1 MTVATIIPYL
11 LGPTV
16 WLLKFFFLSG
26 WSLVKVFL
34 WLTSPAWLLAAIV
47 GAVLGLFGGS
57 ADAGWFSWGP
67 DPKIE
72 AANRALQR
80 AAQIATEAANIQA
93 QQHGQIL
100 EAVTALSNERTNLA
114 QQLTHLG
121 QLAATNSA
129 WAAALH
135 TAGPVL
141 IAVAVLALGCAAC
154 WMVTRASDHDSHLA
168 SVLVEE
174 ITGTGTGIGP
184 GFRLA
189 DSGLRRLLDDGPYD
203 HDHNPDLPAIEH
215 TATDNHTTGDFP
227 F

>member
-1 MTVATIIPYL
+1 MTLPTIATYL

-16 WLLKFFFLSG
+16 WLLKFFILSC

-57 ADAGWFSWGP
+57 ADAGWFNWGP
-67 DPKIE
+67 DPKTE
-72 AANRALQR
+72 AANQALQR
-80 AAQIATEAANIQA
+80 AAQIAADAANIQA

-100 EAVTALSNERTNLA
+100 EAITTLSNERTNLA

-135 TAGPVL
+135 TVGPVL

-154 WMVTRASDHDSHLA
+154 WMTTRASDHDSHLA

-174 ITGTGTGIGP
+174 IVGTGP
-184 GFRLA
+184 GLLRA
-189 DSGLRRLLDDGPYD
+189 GSGSGLRGLPDDEPRD
-203 HDHNPDLPAIEH
+203 PEPDLPAIEH
-215 TATDNHTTGDFP
+215 TAIDTLTEEGMP

>member
-1 MTVATIIPYL
+1 MTVATTITYL

-57 ADAGWFSWGP
+57 ADAGWFNWGP
-67 DPKIE
+67 DPKTE
-72 AANRALQR
+72 AANQALQR
-80 AAQIATEAANIQA
+80 AAQIAADAANIQA

-100 EAVTALSNERTNLA
+100 EAITALSNERTNLA

-141 IAVAVLALGCAAC
+141 IAAAVLALGCAAC

-174 ITGTGTGIGP
+174 ITGTGTGP
-184 GFRLA
+184 GFLLA
-189 DSGLRRLLDDGPYD
+189 DSGLHRLPDGEPRV
-203 HDHNPDLPAIEH
+203 PETDLPAIEH
-215 TATDNHTTGDFP
+215 TSATDNHTTGDFP

>member
-1 MTVATIIPYL
+1 MTLPSILTYL
-11 LGPTV
+11 LGPTA
-16 WLLKFFFLSG
+16 WLLKVLFLSG

-47 GAVLGLFGGS
+47 GAVLALFGGS
-57 ADAGWFSWGP
+57 ADAGWFNWGP
-67 DPKIE
+67 DPKTE
-72 AANRALQR
+72 AANQTLQR

-100 EAVTALSNERTNLA
+100 EAITTLSNERTNLA
-114 QQLTHLG
+114 EQLTHLG

-141 IAVAVLALGCAAC
+141 IAAGVLALGCAAI
-154 WMVTRASDHDSHLA
+154 WMTTRASDHDSHLA

-174 ITGTGTGIGP
+174 IVGTGP
-184 GFRLA
+184 GVLVA
-189 DSGLRRLLDDGPYD
+189 GSGLRRLSDDEPRGPET
-203 HDHNPDLPAIEH
+203 DLPAIEH
-215 TATDNHTTGDFP
+215 MSVTDNHTTGDFP

>member
-67 DPKIE
+67 DPKTE
-72 AANRALQR
+72 AANRALQH
-80 AAQIATEAANIQA
+80 AAQIATEAASIQA

-154 WMVTRASDHDSHLA
+154 WMVTRANDTDSHLA

-174 ITGTGTGIGP
+174 IVGNGSGVL
-184 GFRLA
+184 LA
-189 DSGLRRLLDDGPYD
+189 DSGLRRLSDDGPND
-203 HDHNPDLPAIEH
+203 HDHEPDLPAIEH
-215 TATDNHTTGDFP
+215 TAIDTLTEEGMP

>member
-1 MTVATIIPYL
+1 MTIATIVNIALP
-11 LGPTV
+11 
-16 WLLKFFFLSG
+16 WLHWLFFLVIKLAWGSIR
-26 WSLVKVFL
+26 WVA

-47 GAVLGLFGGS
+47 GTVLGLFGGS

-72 AANRALQR
+72 AANQALQR

-174 ITGTGTGIGP
+174 IVGNGP
-184 GFRLA
+184 GVLLA
-189 DSGLRRLLDDGPYD
+189 DSGLRRLSDNGPYD
-203 HDHNPDLPAIEH
+203 HDHEPDLPAIEH
-215 TATDNHTTGDFP
+215 TSPADNHTTGDFP

>member
-1 MTVATIIPYL
+1 MVCA
-11 LGPTV
+11 
-16 WLLKFFFLSG
+16 
-26 WSLVKVFL
+26 
-34 WLTSPAWLLAAIV
+34 
-47 GAVLGLFGGS
+47 
-57 ADAGWFSWGP
+57 
-67 DPKIE
+67 
-72 AANRALQR
+72 
-80 AAQIATEAANIQA
+80 
-93 QQHGQIL
+93 HL

-154 WMVTRASDHDSHLA
+154 WMTTRASDTDSHLA

-174 ITGTGTGIGP
+174 IVGTGP
-184 GFRLA
+184 GFLLA
-189 DSGLRRLLDDGPYD
+189 DSGLHRLPDDEPRGPET
-203 HDHNPDLPAIEH
+203 DLPAIEH
-215 TATDNHTTGDFP
+215 MSATDNHTTGDCP